1 VTQNNGS
8 TGENAAIEVEST
20 PLSIQDE
27 VAVEEPQKTLTP
39 CPEPESVKEFTVTEP
54 AEQDQVTEVGMTP
67 FASEDITAKEQ
78 PATPVDFV
86 SATETSNKAM
96 EPTVQVKEV
105 EHKSEDIQ
113 LVESPAVENF
123 TQELHIVT
131 AKGGDAFKPVSIQN
145 SPPQTP
151 RSTSSQKFV
160 TPRKRV
166 TSEGQTQKDKEI
178 MDELQASV
186 RSREKKR
193 KEQERIQAAE
203 KERKQRELSAKMEM
217 ERQKADQFA
226 DGDEVLRDVRSW
238 RKQREASLKRSPDD
252 AAKIAAYREAFAREE
267 IMLELQS
274 AVQNRSARGPYVE
287 DPAEK
292 RQQLLLEELYASRV
306 PATKA

>member
-1 VTQNNGS
+1 
-8 TGENAAIEVEST
+8 
-20 PLSIQDE
+20 
-27 VAVEEPQKTLTP
+27 
-39 CPEPESVKEFTVTEP
+39 
-54 AEQDQVTEVGMTP
+54 
-67 FASEDITAKEQ
+67 
-78 PATPVDFV
+78 
-86 SATETSNKAM
+86 
-96 EPTVQVKEV
+96 V

-113 LVESPAVENF
+113 LVESPVVENF

-131 AKGGDAFKPVSIQN
+131 ANGGDAFKPVSIQN

-151 RSTSSQKFV
+151 RSTLSQKFV
-160 TPRKRV
+160 TPTTPRKRV

-178 MDELQASV
+178 IDELQASV

-193 KEQERIQAAE
+193 KEQERVQAAE
-203 KERKQRELSAKMEM
+203 KQRKQGELSAKMEM

-238 RKQREASLKRSPDD
+238 RKQREASLKKSPDD

-274 AVQNRSARGPYVE
+274 AVENRSARGPYVE